1 MQAAPEVGPGDRE
14 FASDTIA
21 VSNQQESSH
30 AIGTSL
36 AVTSKERDLNC
47 PNFNA

>member
-1 MQAAPEVGPGDRE
+1 MDISQSPVSCLYFRLID
-14 FASDTIA
+14 IA